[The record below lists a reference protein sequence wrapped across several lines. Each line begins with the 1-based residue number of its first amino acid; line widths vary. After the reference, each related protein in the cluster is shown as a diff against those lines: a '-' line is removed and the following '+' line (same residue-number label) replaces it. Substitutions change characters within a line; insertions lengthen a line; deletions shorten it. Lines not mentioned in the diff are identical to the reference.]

1 MNRDRLTLDFKIR
14 VARDRRSG
22 MTIEEVMEKYG
33 IARSSVYKWT
43 KMYNSGTLMQVK
55 ERYTKEEKNAA
66 VMQYVRGATMKDISK
81 EMGIALSTL
90 SEWIDEYFFEEAQER
105 REIAGRKRKA
115 FSVSGNAETRMGTC
129 LGQFIRHPH
138 LLTSPGQ
145 SRYLPIGSIYIT
157 FVTRKHLGILFYSP
171 LRRAGRREYENTR

>member
-1 MNRDRLTLDFKIR
+1 MNRDRLTLEFKIR

-22 MTIEEVMEKYG
+22 MSIEEVMEKYG
-33 IARSSVYKWT
+33 IGRSSVYKWT

-66 VMQYVRGATMKDISK
+66 VMQYVRGATMKEISK

-105 REIAGRKRKA
+105 REIAGKKKKSIFRERKRRDKN
-115 FSVSGNAETRMGTC
+115 GN
-129 LGQFIRHPH
+129 
-138 LLTSPGQ
+138 LLRTVYPTSA
-145 SRYLPIGSIYIT
+145 SAY
-157 FVTRKHLGILFYSP
+157 VTWAK
-171 LRRAGRREYENTR
+171 